1 MCKCTVIV
9 ILLCLSS
16 SLLIIYLDNNTNLG
30 SISNIKYIEHIELKK
45 NTLDLWNFEY
55 SNSQIILKN
64 WCPSKTR
71 NFNIFYQGK
80 LLAFVSNFGKKQ
92 SSRSNIQNSKKKVY
106 FKIFE
111 SGEIFINE
119 TKTYFW
125 MNDKIL
131 NLNNFTL
138 ATIQKENEKIK
149 IYNMDNELDTVLLLG
164 LAGRLVMSNQ
174 DICNQYFLSVS
185 IFLGIVFLIYVSIK
199 IISKKFINKQLPK
212 NFDRE
217 LLLKNNF

>member
-1 MCKCTVIV
+1 MFFF
-9 ILLCLSS
+9 
-16 SLLIIYLDNNTNLG
+16 
-30 SISNIKYIEHIELKK
+30 IKRKK
-45 NTLDLWNFEY
+45 I
-55 SNSQIILKN
+55 NSQIILKN